1 MANKTTNYDD
11 EFATNYDDEFATKKH
26 QSKEKRVVYA
36 TKVLNKYGNAFISE
50 DIKQLWRNDDLGGY
64 LSSTTGRPVK
74 IRKCRQMENGC
85 VAEIDYKAERKTQ

>member
-50 DIKQLWRNDDLGGY
+50 DIKQLWRNDDLGSY

>member
-1 MANKTTNYDD
+1 MANKT
-11 EFATNYDDEFATKKH
+11 TNYDDEFATKKH
-26 QSKEKRVVYA
+26 QSKEERVVYA

-50 DIKQLWRNDDLGGY
+50 DIKRLWRNDDLGSY